1 LWWGWLAFNCGCS
14 YGVTGGKWHY
24 AARAGVG
31 TALATWG
38 AGTFGIFYSMCL
50 HKGKVDVFEV
60 VSGIISAL
68 SEKNLNF
75 FEFKKTVKILFI
87 LFFQL

>member
-1 LWWGWLAFNCGCS
+1 MGFNAGCP

-38 AGTFGIFYSMCL
+38 AGAASIFFSMYK
-50 HKGKVDVFEV
+50 HKGRVDIYEICT
-60 VSGIISAL
+60 GIISAL
-68 SEKNLNF
+68 SEFRK
-75 FEFKKTVKILFI
+75 
-87 LFFQL
+87 Q